1 MTGSVGQMVHA
12 TPRAGIECVA
22 YTFYSGKVDKSGHSY
37 RVVEQSEG
45 V

>member
-1 MTGSVGQMVHA
+1 MTGSVDRMVRA
-12 TPRAGIECVA
+12 TPCADIECVA
-22 YTFYSGKVDKSGHSY
+22 YTFNSGNVDKSGHSY